1 MLLKQEGKMK
11 LRISFFAV
19 VIFSIIV
26 FRSENFA
33 EEGKV
38 KSNDGIEI
46 SYSVNGEGNVA
57 LVFVHGW
64 SCDKSYWKNQVD
76 EFAKYYKV
84 VTVDLAGHGDSGN
97 ERADYK
103 INLFGEDVASVIT
116 SLGLNK
122 VVLIGHSM
130 GGAVIF
136 ETYGLLSPQVLG
148 LIGID
153 TYQGLTD
160 KYPEEQT
167 NQFIQPFKDNF
178 VETTKGFVKS
188 MFPPSAD
195 SVLSNKIA
203 DDMSQAPQN
212 IALSAFENLF
222 HYENPELLARI
233 NIPVISINGDLFPT
247 NFDENK
253 KVLPTY
259 ELKIINN
266 CGHFPMFEKPEEF
279 NKILKETI
287 VELTSK

>member
-1 MLLKQEGKMK
+1 MK

-19 VIFSIIV
+19 IIFSIIV
-26 FRSENFA
+26 FRSENIA

-46 SYSVNGEGNVA
+46 SYSVNGEGDVA

-76 EFAKYYKV
+76 EFAEEYKV

-103 INLFGEDVASVIT
+103 INFFGEDVASVIT
-116 SLGLNK
+116 TLGLNK

-136 ETYGLLSPQVLG
+136 ETYGFVSPRVLG

-178 VETTKGFVKS
+178 VEAAKGFVKS

-195 SVLSNKIA
+195 SVLAEKIA

-212 IALSAFENLF
+212 VALSAIENLF
-222 HYENPELLARI
+222 RYENPELLAQI
-233 NIPVISINGDLFPT
+233 NVPVISINGDLFPT
-247 NFDENK
+247 NYEENK

-266 CGHFPMFEKPEEF
+266 CGHFPMFEKTEEF